1 MFRPG
6 LTALLLFPLACCNPG
21 DPGDTAGST
30 GGATNNATTGTTGT
44 PGTSSSTSNDP
55 DPTDGGSGSATSG
68 TSTSTSTTTTSTTDA
83 TTIGTVTNLTSG
95 SSGGSAS
102 STGPGTTGDTG
113 GPVGCEPATADYG
126 DCATPLG
133 WAFDGTECRPVSGC
147 DCAPDCDKFFQNP
160 AECALTC
167 AAAGHC
173 NEDRLDGAALAQE
186 PVMQGHLCDEIDV
199 CPDSPDLKTIFEE
212 IFGMLICEG
221 GGFPCQGGEKCTGI
235 FQNMLG
241 PEEWLKTCAA
251 SLVQGSGD
259 VICVVFG
266 P

>member
-1 MFRPG
+1 MLRPG
-6 LTALLLFPLACCNPG
+6 LTALLLLPLACCNPG

-44 PGTSSSTSNDP
+44 TGSSSSTSN

-68 TSTSTSTTTTSTTDA
+68 TSTTTSTSTTESTTTSASTTA
-83 TTIGTVTNLTSG
+83 VTGESTGASASG
-95 SSGGSAS
+95 S
-102 STGPGTTGDTG
+102 TGTTGDTG
-113 GPVGCEPATADYG
+113 GPLVCEPATGDYG

-133 WAFDGTECRPVSGC
+133 WAFDGAECRPVSGC
-147 DCAPDCDKFFQNP
+147 DCGPDCDKFFPGP

-173 NEDRLDGAALAQE
+173 NEDRLEGAGLAGD
-186 PVMQGHLCDEIDV
+186 PVMQGDLCDEIDV
-199 CPDSPDLKTIFEE
+199 CPESPDLKAIFEE
-212 IFGMLICEG
+212 IFGMLSCEG
-221 GGFPCQGGEKCTGI
+221 RGFPCEGNVQSCTGI

-241 PEEWLKTCAA
+241 PEDWLKTCAA
-251 SLVQGSGD
+251 SLIQGSGT
-259 VICVVFG
+259 VFCVVFG